1 MCDYLRL
8 RPITEADTDNI
19 VRWRN
24 LESVKRNLYT
34 REPVTRESHLQWLH
48 GQVNTGRCI
57 QYILESPEGD
67 IGIAFI
73 KNIDNFHKKGEYG
86 IFIGEESAR
95 GKGYGRR
102 ATELMLQKAFEELGL
117 NRVSLHVF
125 EENLPGIRAYEHAGF
140 KIEGVLRNDFRY
152 ENEYLNAVVMGI
164 TRKMWLA
171 LQR

>member
-1 MCDYLRL
+1 MTSKLTI

-24 LESVKRNLYT
+24 LESVKRNLYS
-34 REPVTRESHLQWLH
+34 RDEVTRESHLRWFH
-48 GQVNTGRCI
+48 EQVQTGRCI
-57 QYILESPEGD
+57 QYILEAPEGD
-67 IGIAFI
+67 IGTAFI

-102 ATELMLQKAFEELGL
+102 ATELILQKAFEELEL

-125 EENLPGIRAYEHAGF
+125 EENLPGIRAYENAGF
-140 KIEGVLRNDFRY
+140 KIEGVLRSDFRY
-152 ENEYLNAVVMGI
+152 EDEYLNAVVMGI

-171 LQR
+171 MQG

>member
-1 MCDYLRL
+1 MCENLTL

-24 LESVKRNLYT
+24 LESVKRNLYA
-34 REPVTRESHLQWLH
+34 RDEVTRESHLRWLH
-48 GQVNTGRCI
+48 EQVQTQRCV
-57 QYILESPEGD
+57 QYILETSHGD
-67 IGIAFI
+67 IGTVFL
-73 KNIDNFHKKGEYG
+73 KNIDNFHKKAEYG
-86 IFIGEESAR
+86 IFIGEEAAR

-102 ATELMLQKAFEELGL
+102 ATEQMLRIAFEELGL

-140 KIEGVLRNDFRY
+140 KTEGILRDDFRY
-152 ENEYLNAVVMGI
+152 EGEYLNAVVMGI
-164 TRKMWLA
+164 TRKMWQA

>member
-1 MCDYLRL
+1 MSDFLRL

-48 GQVNTGRCI
+48 SQVNTGRCI
-57 QYILESPEGD
+57 QYILECPEGD
-67 IGIAFI
+67 IGTAFI

-102 ATELMLQKAFEELGL
+102 ATELLLQKAFEELGL

-140 KIEGVLRNDFRY
+140 KIEGVLRDDFRY
-152 ENEYLNAVVMGI
+152 GDEYLNAVVMGI

>member
-1 MCDYLRL
+1 MSDFLRL

-24 LESVKRNLYT
+24 LESVKRNLYA
-34 REPVTRESHLQWLH
+34 RDEVTRESHLQWLH
-48 GQVNTGRCI
+48 TQVQTGRCV
-57 QYILESPEGD
+57 QYILECPEGD
-67 IGIAFI
+67 IGTVFI

-86 IFIGEESAR
+86 IFIGEEAAR

-102 ATELMLQKAFEELGL
+102 ATEQMLRIAFEELDL

-125 EENLPGIRAYEHAGF
+125 EENIPGIRAYQHAGF
-140 KIEGVLRNDFRY
+140 KTEGILRDDFRY
-152 ENEYLNAVVMGI
+152 EDEYLNAVVMGI